1 MFKWYLLGL
10 LIAYI
15 LVFFNPRFNVKVHGR
30 PSDSIWLRAVGA
42 LMLTVAIGIVIGLPI
57 LGVVALFLR

>member
-10 LIAYI
+10 LVVYVIT
-15 LVFFNPRFNVKVHGR
+15 FFNPRFTVKVHNV
-30 PSDSIWLRAVGA
+30 PSDSLWLRAVGA
-42 LMLTVAIGIVIGLPI
+42 FLLTIVIGIVVCLPI